1 MPVMESCRNRVDLR
15 LLFLDQ
21 VPDESLFGRYREL
34 LTEEERRQ
42 ELRFRF
48 DVDRRRYLATRALV
62 RTALS
67 RYVPIGPEAWRFS
80 TDRYGRPRILNA
92 DERARKIAFNVS
104 HTDGLIALA
113 VTLDGMIGV
122 DVENSLRPVGLE
134 VAERFFSRVEA
145 VALTELPANMRRARF
160 FEYWTLKESYIKAR
174 GLGLSIPLDQFWFRF
189 EGENRVDLF
198 MSPRLYDETSRWRFW
213 QFRPSTVHV
222 MSLCA
227 SRPTGAG
234 RALRIRRVVPLC
246 GEEAVTCPVLR
257 RSA

>member
-1 MPVMESCRNRVDLR
+1 MESCRNRIDLR

-21 VPDESLFGRYREL
+21 VRDESLFGRYREL

-42 ELRFRF
+42 ELRFCLE
-48 DVDRRRYLATRALV
+48 VDRRRYLGTRALV

-80 TDRYGRPRILNA
+80 TDRYGRPRIVNA
-92 DERARKIAFNVS
+92 DERAREIAFNVS
-104 HTDGLIALA
+104 HTDGLIVLA
-113 VTLDGMIGV
+113 VTFDGMIGV
-122 DVENSLRPVGLE
+122 DVEISLRPVGLE

-145 VALTELPANMRRARF
+145 AALTGLPANIRQARF

-189 EGENRVDLF
+189 EGENRVDFLV
-198 MSPRLYDETSRWRFW
+198 SPRLDDEPSRWRFW
-213 QFRPSTVHV
+213 QFRPSTVYV

-227 SRPTGAG
+227 SRPAAAG
-234 RALRIRRVVPLC
+234 QGLRIRRVVPLC

-257 RSA
+257 ASA